1 MLFGILKSI
10 GEIKDVNLSD
20 TLFLGELS
28 LNGKVKKINGILP
41 LCLEAAKAKIKRII
55 VPIDNSRE
63 ASLVEDLE
71 IIGVDTL
78 EEVIKYLNEEIV
90 IPSTKVNINGIFKI
104 DNSPDFDLSEV
115 KGQESIKRALEI
127 AAAGRT

>member
-1 MLFGILKSI
+1 M
-10 GEIKDVNLSD
+10 
-20 TLFLGELS
+20 
-28 LNGKVKKINGILP
+28 
-41 LCLEAAKAKIKRII
+41 CLEAAKAKIKRII

-115 KGQESIKRALEI
+115 KGQESIKRDLEI